1 MIQTDNNKGSSIK
14 EIRER
19 ELKDYETRLREKCQA
34 LAYERYGEDQV
45 IKWSNGNKGLWY
57 LPVMDEAGENIEAIA
72 LMKPINRH
80 ILSYASTKI
89 TDEGLYAFL
98 EQCMRECFITGD
110 TSILDDDEYFIPAAM
125 KFNAILE
132 GKKAALLKR

>member
-1 MIQTDNNKGSSIK
+1 MIQTDNNKGSIK

-19 ELKDYETRLREKCQA
+19 ERKESETKLREQCQE
-34 LAYERYGEDQV
+34 LAYERYGEEQV
-45 IKWSNGNKGLWY
+45 IKWSNLHKGLWY
-57 LPVMDEAGENIEAIA
+57 LPVMDESGENIEAIA
-72 LMKPINRH
+72 LMKPITRH

-89 TDEGLYAFL
+89 SDEGLYAFL
-98 EQCMRECFITGD
+98 EQCMRECFIEGD
-110 TSILDDDEYFIPAAM
+110 TSILDDDDYFIPAAM

>member
-1 MIQTDNNKGSSIK
+1 MIQTDSNKGSSIK

-19 ELKDYETRLREKCQA
+19 ERKEQETQLREKCQA

-45 IKWSNGNKGLWY
+45 IKWSNQNKGLWY
-57 LPVMDEAGENIEAIA
+57 LPVMDETGENIEAMA

-98 EQCMRECFITGD
+98 EQCMRECFIAGD
-110 TSILDDDEYFIPAAM
+110 AFIMDDDEYFIPAAM

>member
-1 MIQTDNNKGSSIK
+1 MIQTDNNKGKSIK

-19 ELKDYETRLREKCQA
+19 ERREEETALREKCQA
-34 LAYERYGEDQV
+34 LANERYGEEQV
-45 IKWSNGNKGLWY
+45 VKWSNQHKGLWY
-57 LPVMDEAGENIEAIA
+57 LPVLDESGEDIEALA

-98 EQCMRECFITGD
+98 EQCMRECFIAGD
-110 TSILDDDEYFIPAAM
+110 DFIIEDDEYFIPAAM

>member
-19 ELKDYETRLREKCQA
+19 ERKDQETRLREKCQA
-34 LAYERYGEDQV
+34 LAYERYGEEQ
-45 IKWSNGNKGLWY
+45 IIQWSNQNKGLWY
-57 LPVMDEAGENIEAIA
+57 LPVMDETGDNIEAIA

-98 EQCMRECFITGD
+98 EQCMREC
-110 TSILDDDEYFIPAAM
+110 
-125 KFNAILE
+125 
-132 GKKAALLKR
+132 

>member
-19 ELKDYETRLREKCQA
+19 ERKDQETQLREKCQA
-34 LAYERYGEDQV
+34 LAYERYSEEQV
-45 IKWSNGNKGLWY
+45 IKWSNQNKGLWY
-57 LPVMDEAGENIEAIA
+57 LPVLDETGENIEAMA

-110 TSILDDDEYFIPAAM
+110 AFIMDDDEYFIPAAM

>member
-1 MIQTDNNKGSSIK
+1 MIQTDNNTGSSIK

-19 ELKDYETRLREKCQA
+19 ERKDNETRLREQCQA
-34 LAYERYGEDQV
+34 LAYERYGEEQV
-45 IKWSNGNKGLWY
+45 IKWSNQYKGLWY
-57 LPVMDEAGENIEAIA
+57 LPVLDETGENIEAIA
-72 LMKPINRH
+72 LMKPITRH

-110 TSILDDDEYFIPAAM
+110 QFIIEDDEFFIPAAM
-125 KFNAILE
+125 KFNAMLE

>member
-1 MIQTDNNKGSSIK
+1 MIQTDNNKGTIK

-19 ELKDYETRLREKCQA
+19 ERKEGETRLREQCQE
-34 LAYERYGEDQV
+34 LAYERYGEEQV
-45 IKWSNGNKGLWY
+45 IKWSNQHKGLWY
-57 LPVMDEAGENIEAIA
+57 LPVMDESGDNIEAIA
-72 LMKPINRH
+72 LMKPITRH

-89 TDEGLYAFL
+89 SDEGLYAFL
-98 EQCMRECFITGD
+98 EQCMRECFIEGD
-110 TSILDDDEYFIPAAM
+110 TAILDDDDYFIPAAM

>member
-1 MIQTDNNKGSSIK
+1 MIQTDNNKGSIK

-19 ELKDYETRLREKCQA
+19 ERKEQETRLREQCQA
-34 LAYERYGEDQV
+34 LSYERYGEDQV
-45 IKWSNGNKGLWY
+45 IKWSNQHKGLWY
-57 LPVMDEAGENIEAIA
+57 LPVMDESGDNIEAIA
-72 LMKPINRH
+72 LMKPITRH

-89 TDEGLYAFL
+89 SDEGLYAFL
-98 EQCMRECFITGD
+98 EQCMRECFISGD
-110 TSILDDDEYFIPAAM
+110 QSILDDDDYFIPAAM